1 MQYPWKVWWLLPV
14 LACTPLGLWI
24 YDDPRVT
31 VSRVRVA
38 VQGRGTAPVEV
49 ALDVN
54 NPNNYPLSTT
64 RVELRLSIDD
74 VPIGRVE
81 RDSSVELPMGSA
93 TLDLP
98 LVPDGSTTPAQ
109 LQALSSGVHRFTI
122 QGLATLATPLGKR
135 EVPFAQEGE
144 LAFGMPA
151 SPASAPDDPGE

>member
-1 MQYPWKVWWLLPV
+1 V

-31 VSRVRVA
+31 VSRVRVD
-38 VQGRGTAPVEV
+38 VRGAAPVEV

-54 NPNNYPLSTT
+54 NPNNYTLSTT

-74 VPIGRVE
+74 LPIGRLA
-81 RDSSVELPMGSA
+81 RDSSVELPMGTA
-93 TLDLP
+93 TMALP
-98 LVPDGSTTPAQ
+98 LVPDRATTPAQ

-122 QGLATLATPLGKR
+122 EGLATLATPLGKR

-151 SPASAPDDPGE
+151 SPASAPDDPDESP